1 MLPSDL
7 INLKGIT
14 MRSSVAVLFAL
25 LPSVAFCQDEVEVVP
40 APAPMVFTFV
50 ADSYTGALLNVSQ
63 VFPSDPG
70 ALLQT
75 PNVMSELELVDDQ
88 KKKLTSRLSVLAK
101 EFQARN
107 VELHKSFDGSPESG
121 KKMEQVQSKYTED
134 MKAVMEDV
142 LLPFQLD
149 RLRQIRLQGEF
160 RNGGSMAMESDSFTD
175 LLKLTAEQK
184 SELRKKAEAIERKL
198 RSDFQIQRQ
207 KAHREVLE
215 EVLNKKQLKTLDES
229 LGKPMADVSK

>member
-1 MLPSDL
+1 
-7 INLKGIT
+7 
-14 MRSSVAVLFAL
+14 MRSCLAVLFAL

-50 ADSYTGALLNVSQ
+50 SDSYAGALLTVSQ
-63 VFPSDPG
+63 VVPSDPA

-88 KKKLTSRLSVLAK
+88 KKRLTSRLSALAK
-101 EFQARN
+101 EFQTKN
-107 VELHKSFDGSPESG
+107 QKLHKSFDGSPESR
-121 KKMEQVQSKYTED
+121 KQTEQVQSKYTHD
-134 MKAVMEDV
+134 VKAVMEDV

-149 RLRQIRLQGEF
+149 RLKQIRLQGEF

-175 LLKLTAEQK
+175 LLKLTEEQK
-184 SELRKKAEAIERKL
+184 AELKQKAEAAEQKL

-215 EVLNKKQLKTLDES
+215 EVLTKKQLKTLDES
-229 LGKPMADVSK
+229 LGKPMAEVSK